1 MATPAVILNH
11 NNVRFNINADIVN
24 DVLIFTDETTF
35 TSEVDDIGIVKV
47 THVDT
52 GVILYQNDDWANYA
66 DPTLWA
72 TPDIDITATAVELGD
87 IPLPS
92 GGYNGTYK
100 VEYYYYNV
108 ASASIYYV
116 TRTFAIDYTAP
127 VVSIEI
133 TALCST
139 SQLTS
144 EDTTDYGIV
153 VDGET
158 LSPTTKTR
166 THRVTKPAGCG
177 ADTPAVSTE
186 AVVTVGGGSTAAT
199 RLWTKIWQ
207 TNIVTALQYT
217 ISAWS
222 STTCKL
228 YISDTV
234 KGDDNINVQCD
245 ATLCNLAQ
253 CYYNLLDRWTASLNG
268 NFAFREDYRD
278 KIIQAEG
285 LFTKLFLQ
293 ERCGA
298 STEQTILDL
307 QTLLKGENCNCVT
320 ASDTVS
326 VEVVPWAAIAGG
338 SGVAASTFM
347 FRVESS
353 APSSLDGNN
362 GDIWLHKATGVSD
375 LYQKTNGAWVLV
387 GDISGTDGATG
398 NVDIK
403 TKTLVSTS
411 DTIYQTG
418 ANLTQVPVS
427 YSFAA
432 LSNDIFIRD
441 DDTAFSDDFLLFTW
455 EVKLAANG
463 NGKEIA
469 IDYGG
474 VNVMTW
480 FTDHE
485 VVAGVS
491 DIVTVYLKVTFVTNI
506 YQRLTAWLTLSGNPG
521 QVYGPVYTREQNLDI
536 TSAKTVQLLGTN
548 SVASLGDI
556 QGLSTIVQYFRRET
570 DIIQGGGSGASDGRG
585 LVSQQFEATE
595 GQTEFVVTDFTA
607 NSYYIPIIDGN
618 IQSQSVVT
626 RSGQTFTYSPGLSAG
641 QILLI
646 VN

>member
-1 MATPAVILNH
+1 MATPSNL
-11 NNVRFNINADIVN
+11 NNVKFNINLDIVN
-24 DVLIFTDETTF
+24 DVMDFTDETVYRD
-35 TSEVDDIGIVKV
+35 SGDIGIVKV
-47 THVDT
+47 TFNDT
-52 GVILYQNDDWANYA
+52 GEILYQNEDWANA
-66 DPTLWA
+66 ANQALWDN
-72 TPDIDITATAVELGD
+72 PDIDITAGTYVLED

-92 GGYNGTYK
+92 GGYNGSYK
-100 VEYYYYNV
+100 VEYYYYNL

-116 TRTFAIDYTAP
+116 TRTFTVAYTAP
-127 VVSIEI
+127 VVSIEM

-139 SQLTS
+139 SIGES
-144 EDTTDYGIV
+144 EDTTDYNIV

-158 LSPTTKTR
+158 ITPTITR
-166 THRVTKPAGCG
+166 SHSVTKPAGSG
-177 ADTPAVSTE
+177 ATSISASPLAT
-186 AVVTVGGGSTAAT
+186 VTFGN

-207 TNIVTALQYT
+207 TNIVTGLVYKL
-217 ISAWS
+217 SDWS
-222 STTCKL
+222 STACEL

-253 CYYNLLDRWTASLNG
+253 CYYNLLDRWNASLLTNY
-268 NFAFREDYRD
+268 AFKEDYRD

-307 QTLLKGENCNCVT
+307 QALLKGENCNCTT

-338 SGVAASTFM
+338 SGVAASTFK
-347 FRVESS
+347 FWVDST
-353 APSSLDGNN
+353 APSALDGNN

-387 GDISGTDGATG
+387 GDIAGEDGATG

-418 ANLTQVPVS
+418 GDMVQVPVS
-427 YSFAA
+427 YSFDS
-432 LSNDIFIRD
+432 LSNEIFVRD
-441 DDTAFSDDFLLFTW
+441 DDTAIADDFLLFTW
-455 EVKLAANG
+455 EVKLAAND
-463 NGKEIA
+463 NGKSIA

-474 VNVMTW
+474 SNIMTW

-485 VVAGVS
+485 VKADIN
-491 DIVTVYLKVTFVTNI
+491 DIVTVYLKVTRVTNI
-506 YQRLTAWLTLSGNPG
+506 IQRLTAWLTVSGTPG
-521 QVYGPVYTREQNLDI
+521 QLYGPIYVREHTLDLN
-536 TSAKTVQLLGTN
+536 TAKTVQLLGTN
-548 SVASLGDI
+548 SVASAGDI
-556 QGLSTIVQYFRRET
+556 QGYSTIVQYFRRET
-570 DIIQGGGSGASDGRG
+570 EIIPGGGSGASDGRG
-585 LVSQQFEATE
+585 LVSQQFIATE

-626 RSGQTFTYSPGLSAG
+626 RSGQTFTYSPGLSEG

>member
-35 TSEVDDIGIVKV
+35 TSEVNDIGIVKV
-47 THVDT
+47 TSVDT
-52 GVILYQNDDWANYA
+52 GVILYQNNDWANYA

-72 TPDIDITATAVELGD
+72 TPDIDITATAVQLGN

-127 VVSIEI
+127 VVSIEM

-139 SQLTS
+139 SIGES
-144 EDTTDYGIV
+144 EDTTDYNIV
-153 VDGET
+153 VDGQT
-158 LSPTTKTR
+158 IVPTITR
-166 THRVTKPAGCG
+166 SHSVTTPAGSG
-177 ADTPAVSTE
+177 ATSISASALAT
-186 AVVTVGGGSTAAT
+186 VTFGN

-207 TNIVTALQYT
+207 TNIVTGLVYKL
-217 ISAWS
+217 SDWS
-222 STTCKL
+222 STTCEL

-307 QTLLKGENCNCVT
+307 QNLLKGENCNCVT
-320 ASDTVS
+320 ASDTAS

-338 SGVAASTFM
+338 SGVAASTFK
-347 FRVESS
+347 FWVDSS

-362 GDIWLHKATGVSD
+362 GDIWLHKATGVSY
-375 LYQKTNGAWVLV
+375 LYQKTNGTWAGV
-387 GDISGTDGATG
+387 GDISGTDGVTG

-418 ANLTQVPVS
+418 ADLVQVDVS
-427 YSFAA
+427 YAFEA
-432 LSNDIFIRD
+432 LNNEIFVRED
-441 DDTAFSDDFLLFTW
+441 NTAFADDFLLFTW

-463 NGKEIA
+463 NGKSIA

-474 VNVMTW
+474 TNPLTW

-485 VVAGVS
+485 VVSGIS
-491 DIVTVYLKVTFVTNI
+491 DIVTVYLKVTRVTNLT
-506 YQRLTAWLTLSGNPG
+506 QRLTAWLTLSGNPG
-521 QVYGPVYTREQNLDI
+521 QTFGPVIVREQSLDI
-536 TSAKTVQLLGTN
+536 NTAKTVRLLGTN
-548 SVASLGDI
+548 SVASAGDI
-556 QGLSTIVQYFRRET
+556 QGYSTIVQYFRRET
-570 DIIQGGGSGASDGRG
+570 EIIPGGGSGASDGRG

-595 GQTEFVVTDFTA
+595 GQTEFIVTDFTA